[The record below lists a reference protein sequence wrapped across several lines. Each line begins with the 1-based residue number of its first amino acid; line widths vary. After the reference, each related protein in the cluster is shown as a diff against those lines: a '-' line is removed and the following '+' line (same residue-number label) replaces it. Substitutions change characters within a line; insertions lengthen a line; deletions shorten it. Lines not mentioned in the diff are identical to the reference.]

1 MYFLGPLLQWL
12 EEMFS
17 GSINHFPL
25 VELLTFSMDKTIF
38 YMIGMAILQGGF
50 IIWRKYRNKNVTI
63 DWFKEAVVF
72 IFFTYMVLLIH
83 LTVLRYDWK
92 WWADTI
98 NLTRPLDD
106 IELTPLIDTIK
117 LIDGDSQFSYW
128 YNFFGNVVWFIPFGL
143 IVPYL
148 INRKHAI
155 FITLILGLIFSIG
168 IETMQFFLET
178 GVSHIDDVIFN
189 GAGVILGYLL
199 YDILKFGN
207 MYLRG
212 DKHIG

>member
-1 MYFLGPLLQWL
+1 
-12 EEMFS
+12 
-17 GSINHFPL
+17 
-25 VELLTFSMDKTIF
+25 
-38 YMIGMAILQGGF
+38 MIGMAILQGGF